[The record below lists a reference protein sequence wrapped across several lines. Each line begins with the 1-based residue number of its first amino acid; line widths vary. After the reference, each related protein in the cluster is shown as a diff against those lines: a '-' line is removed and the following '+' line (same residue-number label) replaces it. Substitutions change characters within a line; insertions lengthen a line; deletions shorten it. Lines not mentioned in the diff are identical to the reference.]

1 MPGLDDAFRTRF
13 VEVFEGTLQTLEWL
27 RIMLQR
33 EVNAPFRKFQQHDAF
48 EALGFMFTMLNFA
61 EGFAFD
67 YIVGQKENVVCPNC
81 GVVMERQCEN
91 DDGDGFLE
99 IPIEKYMQAND
110 VQALIDAYQT
120 EQEKE
125 VECYGCHATS
135 DSRTKNEIYQTGQF
149 LIMKLYWFEHGPN
162 GANLINDKEIFPSH
176 EITVNGKVYHLKS
189 LVMHD
194 MRDADSGHHTA
205 HLFVNGQWIKRSDSS
220 VTYNSNVP
228 KKPYIL
234 FYEEG
239 AAELPAMEVSSGED
253 DPAQEEI
260 SSIKC
265 PDCDMSFQK
274 KQDFMRHTIVIHQ
287 TLKRKIGDVIF
298 AATHNEKVACPFC
311 GKQYAFKH
319 LLRHTHSCQN
329 VKTDAEKKRKRKE
342 QKIDSQNRKR
352 AKDKDD
358 EERSAEK
365 KKEEADRKRRDRE
378 KAKADGEKR
387 AEEKKADADRKR
399 RDRDNK
405 PTPAQE
411 AFQEKKEFLA
421 AQSDLDK
428 INEEEVLKKV
438 KYPFKT
444 IKEGKLCPHCKSR
457 NLPNEPP
464 TGCCNGGKVK
474 FDLPK
479 PHPLIRS
486 LLSGISQK
494 VKNFRKNIRYYNN
507 ALTLASMGGLGDE
520 NLPKLKGYTPNVR
533 FHGRIYHALGG
544 LVPEE
549 GEQRKFAQFFTYD
562 ANEDEEAQARM
573 NSTKSAHKMDKAII
587 TGLQK
592 MIKEVN
598 PYVKDFKM
606 MSELSQDVVEDV
618 QFVLKRD
625 KDQIGKHEHPGQFH
639 LPSTNEVAIIAINE
653 ALKFGDIKVF
663 LKGGGVQFISEHNHA
678 FDSLHFILLFPDGYP
693 GWTKTLKKTD
703 GKKLTAAAFYK
714 YLLQYRDEDESIDGH
729 FNTIL
734 RSGRLMQEYVCSMYF
749 KIEQDRLWYIQNEYQ
764 DNIRMDSR
772 KNIMDAIHQE
782 DDLKDIGRNVVLPA
796 TYIGSP
802 RWYQKRFQDAMA
814 IVRELGKPDLF
825 ITFTAHGKWDHN
837 IRSLHEGEDTE
848 DRPDVTNRIFKQKLE
863 RLKKD
868 IMDENFFGRAK
879 ALVYTIEFQK
889 RG

>member
-1 MPGLDDAFRTRF
+1 MPGLDDMFRTRF
-13 VEVFEGTLQTLEWL
+13 VEVFEGKLQTLEWL
-27 RIMLQR
+27 RELLQR

-48 EALGFMFTMLNFA
+48 EALRLMFEMMHFDAGF
-61 EGFAFD
+61 EFD
-67 YIVGQKENVVCPNC
+67 YIVNQKENVVCPNC
-81 GVVMERQCEN
+81 GVVMEMQCEN
-91 DDGDGFLE
+91 DSGEGFLE
-99 IPIEKYMQAND
+99 IPIFKYMQAND
-110 VQALIDAYQT
+110 VQGLLDIYQT
-120 EQEKE
+120 EQTKD
-125 VECYGCHATS
+125 VECYGCHVTS
-135 DSRTKNEIYQTGQF
+135 ETRTKNEIYQTGQF
-149 LIMKLYWFEHGPN
+149 LIMKLYWFN
-162 GANLINDKEIFPSH
+162 GAHLINDKDIFPSH

-205 HLFVNGQWIKRSDSS
+205 HLLVNGQWIKRSDSS

-239 AAELPAMEVSSGED
+239 AEQPYDMEVSLED
-253 DPAQEEI
+253 DPEQEEVN
-260 SSIKC
+260 SIKC
-265 PDCDMSFQK
+265 PDCDESFQDR
-274 KQDFMRHTIVIHQ
+274 QDFMKHTMSSHQ
-287 TLKRKIGDVIF
+287 KIYRTIGNVTF
-298 AATHNEKVACPFC
+298 ANNQNEKLECPFC
-311 GKQYAFKH
+311 GKPSAFKN
-319 LLRHTHSCQN
+319 LLRHSNSCQKPKRSN
-329 VKTDAEKKRKRKE
+329 EEKETKRKE
-342 QKIDSQNRKR
+342 QNNEKQKRKR
-352 AKDKDD
+352 ANDNAD
-358 EERSAEK
+358 EERKAAK
-365 KKEEADRKRRDRE
+365 RKTDSERKQRE
-378 KAKADGEKR
+378 RNLANEN
-387 AEEKKADADRKR
+387 EKKAKREADNERKR
-399 RDRDNK
+399 NK
-405 PTPAQE
+405 PTPAQQ
-411 AFQEKKEFLA
+411 AYQENKEFLA
-421 AQSDLDK
+421 AQNDLDHIDEEK
-428 INEEEVLKKV
+428 ILKKV

-444 IKEGKLCPHCKSR
+444 IQEGKLCPHCKAR
-457 NLPNEPP
+457 NLPNESE

-507 ALTLASMGGLGDE
+507 ALTLASMGGLGDAS
-520 NLPKLKGYTPNVR
+520 LPKLKGYTPNVR

-562 ANEDEEAQARM
+562 VNEDEEAQARM
-573 NSTKSAHKMDKAII
+573 NSTKSAHKLDKTII
-587 TGLQK
+587 TQLQN
-592 MIKEVN
+592 MLKEVN
-598 PYVKDFKM
+598 PFVKDFKM
-606 MSELSQDVVEDV
+606 ISELSNDEVQDI

-625 KDQIGKHEHPGQFH
+625 KDERSKHEHPGQFH

-734 RSGRLMQEYVCSMYF
+734 RSARLMQEYVCSMYF
-749 KIEQDRLWYIQNEYQ
+749 KIEQDRLWYIENEHQ
-764 DNIRMDSR
+764 KNIRMDSR
-772 KNIMDAIHQE
+772 RNILDAIHKE
-782 DDLKDIGRNVVLPA
+782 DDFKDIGKNVVLPA

-814 IVRELGKPDLF
+814 IVRELGKPDFF

-848 DRPDVTNRIFKQKLE
+848 DRPDVTNRIFKQKLD
-863 RLKKD
+863 RLQKD
-868 IMDENFFGRAK
+868 IMNENFFGRAK
-879 ALVYTIEFQK
+879 ALVYTIEWQK

>member
-1 MPGLDDAFRTRF
+1 
-13 VEVFEGTLQTLEWL
+13 
-27 RIMLQR
+27 
-33 EVNAPFRKFQQHDAF
+33 
-48 EALGFMFTMLNFA
+48 
-61 EGFAFD
+61 
-67 YIVGQKENVVCPNC
+67 
-81 GVVMERQCEN
+81 
-91 DDGDGFLE
+91 
-99 IPIEKYMQAND
+99 
-110 VQALIDAYQT
+110 
-120 EQEKE
+120 
-125 VECYGCHATS
+125 
-135 DSRTKNEIYQTGQF
+135 
-149 LIMKLYWFEHGPN
+149 
-162 GANLINDKEIFPSH
+162 
-176 EITVNGKVYHLKS
+176 
-189 LVMHD
+189 MHD
-194 MRDADSGHHTA
+194 MRNAESGHHTA
-205 HLFVNGQWIKRSDSS
+205 HLLVNGQWIKRSDSS

-239 AAELPAMEVSSGED
+239 AAELPAMDVSSGDD

-260 SSIKC
+260 NSIKC
-265 PDCDMSFQK
+265 PDCDKSFQE

-287 TLKRKIGDVIF
+287 KLTRKIGDVIF
-298 AATHNEKVACPFC
+298 AATQNEKVACPFC
-311 GKQYAFKH
+311 GKQYVFRN
-319 LLRHTHSCQN
+319 LLRHTNSCQN
-329 VKTDAEKKRKRKE
+329 SKTDEEKKKNRREQFNDSQKKKRK
-342 QKIDSQNRKR
+342 
-352 AKDKDD
+352 KDKAD
-358 EERSAEK
+358 EEKNYAQ
-365 KKEEADRKRRDRE
+365 
-378 KAKADGEKR
+378 
-387 AEEKKADADRKR
+387 KKADAERKKAKW
-399 RDRDNK
+399 DKDNK

-411 AFQEKKEFLA
+411 AYQKNLDFLA
-421 AQSDLDK
+421 AQNDLDK
-428 INEEEVLKKV
+428 INEEKVLKKV
-438 KYPFKT
+438 KFPFKT

-457 NLPNEPP
+457 NLPLEPS
-464 TGCCNGGKVK
+464 CCNGGNVK
-474 FDLPK
+474 IDLPK

-507 ALTLASMGGLGDE
+507 ALTLASMGGLGD
-520 NLPKLKGYTPNVR
+520 NSLPELKGYNPNVR
-533 FHGRIYHALGG
+533 FQGRIYHMLGG

-562 ANEDEEAQARM
+562 ATEDEEAQARM
-573 NSTKSAHKMDKAII
+573 NSTRSAHKLDKTII
-587 TGLQK
+587 TQLQK
-592 MIKEVN
+592 MLKEVN

-606 MSELSQDVVEDV
+606 ISELSEDEVEEV

-625 KDQIGKHEHPGQFH
+625 KDQIGKHQHPGQFH

-653 ALKFGDIKVF
+653 ALQFGDIKVF
-663 LKGGGVQFISEHNHA
+663 LKGGGHRYISEHNHS

-714 YLLQYRDEDESIDGH
+714 YLLQYRDEDESIEGH

-734 RSGRLMQEYVCSMYF
+734 RSARLMQEYVCSMYF
-749 KIEQDRLWYIQNEYQ
+749 KIEQDRLWYIENEHQ
-764 DNIRMDSR
+764 KNIKMDSR
-772 KNIMDAIHQE
+772 KNVIDAIHKE
-782 DDLKDIGRNVVLPA
+782 DDLKDIGKNVVLPA

-837 IRSLHEGEDTE
+837 IRSLHEGETTE

-863 RLKKD
+863 RLRKD